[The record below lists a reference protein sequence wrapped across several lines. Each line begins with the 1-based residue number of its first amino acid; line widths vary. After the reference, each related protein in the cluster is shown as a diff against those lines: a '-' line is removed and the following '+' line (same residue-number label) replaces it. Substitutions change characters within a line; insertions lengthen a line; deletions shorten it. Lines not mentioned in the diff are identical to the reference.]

1 MPARK
6 TRRFDPQFDSPPDHY
21 APMPRLSKLH
31 GLWAATFVIAVASDV
46 LSGAIRYY
54 TSLAGVA
61 ALGYLP
67 KALMVA
73 CLGLAIVQRPK
84 ASHVLVA
91 AYLAA
96 QTCVSLA
103 NGVSLSAVGFWIW
116 TIAPMLFAIA
126 MPPQALDALESPR
139 MLGAFV
145 ALALL
150 CIGGVLLNYF
160 VKLPWVGG
168 SVDIG
173 GVSVQLAKSSYVG
186 TSSRLPG
193 FGRSS
198 ATTGLMIGLLTTW
211 IFPRLRSRLALA
223 ALLALAA
230 AGIWAT
236 TNKTTLVALA
246 LVVAL
251 HCLLRTPSLRT
262 VCIWTSA
269 VMIAL
274 PIAGWIVTLA
284 STQDVGSSG
293 SLSSMQDRFINTW
306 PLLIEGL
313 LREHLIWFGIGPG
326 GFGSAVGYYTADF
339 GFNVGYADNMALYT
353 VANFGLIGAA
363 LIVAAFA
370 RLILA
375 LPANDR
381 PVWLML
387 CFLLVS
393 GVTTDIC
400 ETIGCLLFLG
410 LTLRSINLHAPRR
423 ARVGSARIAFERL
436 RYGAGVIAPNAR

>member
-193 FGRSS
+193 FGRSR
-198 ATTGLMIGLLTTW
+198 APPGRMLGRQPPGIV
-211 IFPRLRSRLALA
+211 PRLRA
-223 ALLALAA
+223 
-230 AGIWAT
+230 
-236 TNKTTLVALA
+236 
-246 LVVAL
+246 
-251 HCLLRTPSLRT
+251 
-262 VCIWTSA
+262 
-269 VMIAL
+269 
-274 PIAGWIVTLA
+274 
-284 STQDVGSSG
+284 
-293 SLSSMQDRFINTW
+293 
-306 PLLIEGL
+306 
-313 LREHLIWFGIGPG
+313 
-326 GFGSAVGYYTADF
+326 
-339 GFNVGYADNMALYT
+339 
-353 VANFGLIGAA
+353 
-363 LIVAAFA
+363 
-370 RLILA
+370 
-375 LPANDR
+375 
-381 PVWLML
+381 
-387 CFLLVS
+387 
-393 GVTTDIC
+393 
-400 ETIGCLLFLG
+400 
-410 LTLRSINLHAPRR
+410 RR
-423 ARVGSARIAFERL
+423 ARAARRRPA
-436 RYGAGVIAPNAR
+436 